1 MMSYALV
8 MSGHVQMHVQMHMHM
23 ILYIVFFLP
32 FWQDATS
39 SQHAGQQ

>member
-23 ILYIVFFLP
+23 IKYIVFFLP